1 MRKYYGRY
9 NDFVP
14 PSIENCLTLDE
25 ELLYY
30 ETVEEHDP
38 NQIETAW
45 QQLAMLLCEGIRND
59 MDNEQTM
66 ILGQELLRWT
76 IKKDVY
82 AVSLILQT
90 HRGYFNEKFL
100 PQETSEELDWLL
112 DILGSTPE

>member
-9 NDFVP
+9 NDFIP

-25 ELLYY
+25 ELLYF
-30 ETVEEHDP
+30 ENLEENNPDR
-38 NQIETAW
+38 IEAAW

-59 MDNEQTM
+59 LTNEDTM

-82 AVSLILQT
+82 AVSLIMQT
-90 HRGYFNEKFL
+90 HKNYFTEKFI
-100 PQETSEELDWLL
+100 PQEISEELEWLL
-112 DILGSTPE
+112 EILCNTPE